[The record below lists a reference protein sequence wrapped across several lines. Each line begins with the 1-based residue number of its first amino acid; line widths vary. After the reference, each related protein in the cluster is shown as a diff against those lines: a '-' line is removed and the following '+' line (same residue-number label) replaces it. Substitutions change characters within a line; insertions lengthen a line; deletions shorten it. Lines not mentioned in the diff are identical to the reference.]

1 MGTGSTVQKQF
12 KIIAINNLGFSFSST
27 FNRRLN
33 LWYFTTT
40 EDSCFQSGVG
50 ISYYKYSLKLDKNI
64 WNNHFQ
70 HIGHEAT
77 KDGDP
82 WDMGIKGSEPYN
94 PQSYCQKRIFRHS
107 CRDRVHGDWGAEGL
121 RGRSG
126 WSLQSRVSE
135 KKELQRHLWRMT
147 SNLHLRTDQHMW
159 EKMTHN
165 WGKKHPTRIRE
176 NNPWSAQWVGKSSSF
191 IRHWCCLSS
200 GEKLALN

>member
-12 KIIAINNLGFSFSST
+12 KIIAINNSGFSFSST

-70 HIGHEAT
+70 DIGHEAT

-82 WDMGIKGSEPYN
+82 WDMGIKGVKPTILNHTARREFSGTHVGIGSMEAEEQKVWEAEVAEVCRAEYPRRKNCKDISEGW
-94 PQSYCQKRIFRHS
+94 PQISIWGQISICERKWPTTEERSTPQELERTILGVHS
-107 CRDRVHGDWGAEGL
+107 EWGRVH
-121 RGRSG
+121 
-126 WSLQSRVSE
+126 
-135 KKELQRHLWRMT
+135 HLLGT
-147 SNLHLRTDQHMW
+147 GVASV
-159 EKMTHN
+159 
-165 WGKKHPTRIRE
+165 
-176 NNPWSAQWVGKSSSF
+176 VGKS
-191 IRHWCCLSS
+191 
-200 GEKLALN
+200 